1 MEKTYTQNNSLELT
15 EDIWKNYSK
24 QKKEELL
31 NQLGYDLSWAE
42 TKTIQEL
49 IRRRGGMVAKS
60 IKNLA
65 LEMINR
71 SDGKLIINW

>member
-49 IRRRGGMVAKS
+49 IRRGGGMVAKS

-65 LEMINR
+65 IEIIGYE
-71 SDGKLIINW
+71 GKLIINW

>member
-1 MEKTYTQNNSLELT
+1 MEKTYTSAIELT

-31 NQLGYDLSWAE
+31 NELGYDLSWAE
-42 TKTIQEL
+42 TKTINEMVK
-49 IRRRGGMVAKS
+49 RGGGMVAKS

-71 SDGKLIINW
+71 ADGKLTIKW